1 MIRVL
6 VANAYSSANSGDGLL
21 VDETLDLIREAFGDN
36 VQATLLASY
45 PESFN
50 NLGIP
55 VIRSKP
61 TRSGYDRAYKALLKT
76 KFKDFDLIVGVGGGY
91 LRAGSCT
98 ELVKTGLVM
107 GPQLYQAARSSTPS
121 VYLPQ
126 SIGPARLGSRRL
138 LSALLKRLS
147 TVWVRDDR
155 SLEEYAV
162 AGVQRSPDLAI
173 LGMNRAVLPF
183 DSDAPIILTVRS
195 HRGGVPQGIYPLR
208 AQLGVIDSFIQS
220 TVGGNNDTKAVESL
234 LPRKVLESKALM
246 AEASSARVVVA
257 MRLHAALMALRAG
270 HYVIHL
276 SYERKGFGAF
286 ADLGLQEYVFN
297 VHDFDPNHVGKL
309 ARDLAANKDRRHDY
323 DLAIKDAFSA
333 VTSNR
338 SKIVASLRNAVGQRA
353 R

>member
-1 MIRVL
+1 MSRIL

-21 VDETLDLIREAFGDN
+21 VDETLDLIHEAFGES
-36 VQATLLASY
+36 VEITLLASY
-45 PESFN
+45 PESFDH
-50 NLGIP
+50 LGIP

-61 TRSGYDRAYKALLKT
+61 NQRGYDRAYVALLKS
-76 KFKDFDLIVGVGGGY
+76 KFKDFDLVVGVGGGY

-98 ELVKTGLVM
+98 ELLKTGLVM
-107 GPQLYQAARSSTPS
+107 GPQLVQAARSSTPS

-126 SIGPARLGSRRL
+126 SIGPARLGSRRI

-147 TVWVRDDR
+147 TVWVRDER
-155 SLEEYAV
+155 SLEEYSG

-173 LGMNRAVLPF
+173 LGMDRAVLPF
-183 DSDAPIILTVRS
+183 DSEAPIVLTVRS
-195 HRGGVPQGIYPLR
+195 HRGGVPRAIYPLR
-208 AQLGVIDSFIQS
+208 AQLGIIDSFVQS

-234 LPRKVLESKALM
+234 LPREVLESKALM
-246 AEASSARVVVA
+246 TEASSARVVVA

-286 ADLGLQEYVFN
+286 SDLGLEDYVYN
-297 VHDFDPNHVGKL
+297 VHDFDPIRVGEL
-309 ARDLAANKDRRHDY
+309 ARDLVANQTRRDDY

-333 VTSNR
+333 VTSSR
-338 SKIVASLRNAVGQRA
+338 SRIVSSLRDAVGQRV